1 MVLKGNGQMNGLV
14 QDIRYAARAIR
25 RDLGF
30 FIFATLIIGLGVG
43 ANTAVFSIMSP
54 LMLRPLPFEEPDRLA
69 WIALNRTGGMSA
81 VTSRTSNLRDFRE
94 MNRSF
99 DAMTGYF
106 AFFDYNSYSLVGDGE
121 PERLVGV
128 GVARNF
134 LDVLGVAPLHG
145 RNFVEEESV
154 WQGRPAAI
162 LTNAFWV
169 RRFAADPA
177 IVGTSVSLN
186 DTPTEVVG
194 VLPPYF
200 DFSSTFTPGTR
211 VDFLL
216 PFPIADETDRWG
228 NTLAMIGRLQP
239 GVSIEGAQAD
249 IDRMV
254 EQLKEADPDR
264 WGLGGAV
271 TALQE
276 QIAGGF
282 RSAMFVLA
290 AAAGAVMLI
299 ACANLSNLLLARS
312 VKRQKEFAVRSVLG
326 AKRSRLIRQLLTES
340 MMLALTGAA
349 VGVGLAVAATRAV
362 ASTTAVSIPM
372 LATVGVDTT
381 ALLFTLGVAVTAGL
395 LLGIVPALQIS
406 AGHEAEVINDTTRGS
421 SESRSRNRVRETL
434 VVAEVALACVLL
446 VCGGLLLRSFVAVL
460 DVDLGFQPVG
470 AMSWRVDT
478 SRSFAN
484 SQEGVA
490 FYEEL
495 VATISDVPG
504 VDAVGLTDTLPLG
517 RNRGWGIRAEGVNYE
532 EGQAPGAFPRMVDA
546 GYLQSMRIPLLRGR
560 HFSADDTRDTHPVV
574 IINESAAERLWPGLD
589 PIGQNAIIT
598 GEDPWQVIG
607 VVADVRHQSLEEG
620 SGLEMYMLIAQMGD
634 WGSLDMVVRSSLPQA
649 DLVGPVR
656 ASLRS
661 LDPGMPTTDYQTLDA
676 IVDRS
681 VSPRRFI
688 LLLLS
693 AFGGAAL
700 LLASL
705 GIYAV
710 LSYSVSQRAPEIGI
724 RMALGES
731 AGQVQRRVVSRTM
744 VLAGAGI
751 VLGAVGSFV
760 VARLMGALLYGV
772 APTDGL
778 TFAGMAMVLLL
789 VSGMAGYMPAR
800 RASRTDPMTALRS
813 V

>member
-1 MVLKGNGQMNGLV
+1 MGGLV
-14 QDIRYAARAIR
+14 QDAGYAIRAIR

-30 FIFATLIIGLGVG
+30 FAFATLIIGLGVG

-54 LMLRPLPFEEPDRLA
+54 LLLRPLPFEEPDQLA
-69 WIALNRTGGMSA
+69 WIALNRSGGMSS

-99 DAMTGYF
+99 DSMSGYM
-106 AFFDYNSYSLVGDGE
+106 AFFDYNSYNLVGDDE

-128 GVARNF
+128 DVARNF
-134 LDVLGVAPLHG
+134 LEVLGVALLHG

-177 IVGTSVSLN
+177 IVGTSISLN

-194 VLPPYF
+194 VLPASF

-228 NTLAMIGRLQP
+228 NTLAIIGRLQS
-239 GVSIEGAQAD
+239 GVSIESAQAD

-254 EQLKEADPDR
+254 EQLQEADPDR

-340 MMLALTGAA
+340 VMLALTGAA
-349 VGVGLAVAATRAV
+349 VGVGIAFAATRAV
-362 ASTTAVSIPM
+362 ATTTAVSIPM
-372 LATVGVDTT
+372 LATVGIDTT
-381 ALLFTLGVAVTAGL
+381 ALLFTLGVALTAGL

-421 SESRSRNRVRETL
+421 SESRNSNRVREML

-478 SRSFAN
+478 SRSFED
-484 SQEGVA
+484 SQQRVA
-490 FYEEL
+490 FYDDL
-495 VATISDVPG
+495 VATISDLPG
-504 VDAVGLTDTLPLG
+504 VEAVGLTDTLPLG
-517 RNRGWGIRAEGVNYE
+517 RNRGWGIRAEGVSYE
-532 EGQAPGAFPRMVDA
+532 ENQSPGAFPRMVGV
-546 GYLQSMRIPLLRGR
+546 GYLQAMRIPLLLGR
-560 HFSADDTRDTHPVV
+560 HFSADDTSETRNVV
-574 IINESAAERLWPGLD
+574 IINASAAERLWPGLD
-589 PIGQNAIIT
+589 PIGQNAIIS
-598 GEDPWQVIG
+598 GPDPWQVIG

-620 SGLEMYMLIAQMGD
+620 SGLEMYLPITQMGD
-634 WGSLDMVVRSSLPQA
+634 WGTLDMVVRSALPQA
-649 DLVGPVR
+649 ALVGPVR
-656 ASLRS
+656 AALRT
-661 LDPGMPTTDYQTLDA
+661 LDPSMPTTEYQTLES

-693 AFGGAAL
+693 AFGAAAL

-731 AGQVQRRVVSRTM
+731 AARVRRRVVTRTM
-744 VLAGAGI
+744 VLAGTGVA
-751 VLGAVGSFV
+751 LGAVGSFV
-760 VARLMGALLYGV
+760 VARLIGSLLYGV
-772 APTDGL
+772 APTDAL
-778 TFAGMAMVLLL
+778 TFMGMAIVLML
-789 VSGMAGYMPAR
+789 VSGLAGYLPAR
-800 RASRTDPMTALRS
+800 RASRTDPMVALRS